1 MASSSSVVRKLR
13 VMTAVR
19 TVMSAMSVVEIAV
32 VSAASSVLLLR
43 KRPKCTPVASTIL
56 DVILG
61 VMLTHRART

>member
-13 VMTAVR
+13 VMTAVP
-19 TVMSAMSVVEIAV
+19 TVMSVAEIAV

-56 DVILG
+56 DV
-61 VMLTHRART
+61 MLTHRART

>member
-19 TVMSAMSVVEIAV
+19 IVMSVVEIAV

-43 KRPKCTPVASTIL
+43 KRPKCTPVASTTL

>member
-19 TVMSAMSVVEIAV
+19 TVMSAMSVAEIAV
-32 VSAASSVLLLR
+32 VSAVNSVLLLR
-43 KRPKCTPVASTIL
+43 KRPKCTPVASTTL
-56 DVILG
+56 D